1 LIKWFRE
8 NKKKLYLPLS
18 ITYIVI
24 VLISLV
30 VCLVGYTF
38 IENKFDTISTG
49 YYKQIAGRY
58 TDSLEAYFKSLRR
71 MIDDVAESNY
81 VEYYEEN
88 INVLEDNKYYMNFV
102 KYLRNKIYEPEGV
115 ERIIVVLNGCDTVIT
130 ESGRAELNDIYES
143 LFSECGLDYES
154 WKEKYINQFS
164 YNQWDNEKIGSI
176 GKRLVYSQSVPYKNI
191 FPKDPTAKI
200 IVIINPSI
208 FERKMIEAGFDIK
221 SKLMLYDIHKGA
233 LTDDSQSNKEISEE
247 FYKSN
252 SVKGMFYH
260 SKNGE
265 MLVRDSVDKGYFYWG
280 VEVPS
285 ALVWKQR
292 NIVRT
297 VLAAVLMLHFVL
309 ILAVMVFMTRKHYMT
324 LRSIASTLE
333 KPDKVN
339 SLQRQSL
346 FENIETEINETMNKV
361 REYEFANTH
370 ITHAL
375 KKQVLYNML
384 TENNGKHE
392 QFNFDKVSFDKAYF
406 CVILLGFYGEN
417 DKFDFSESS
426 QIKLFHY
433 GVCNIG
439 EEIISDYCDVY
450 SVSMTDSTIAFILNL
465 DSGSADKKA
474 INELTEQIIAAL
486 ENLSNMEYLA
496 EASDIITDIGLIGDS
511 YKEVCALLEEHRANA
526 SEEVNTFRFPTDFEA
541 VLFEKL
547 KMGKAA
553 EIMNYINEIIDNNF
567 SIISKSGDEAYGIYA
582 EFLQAYQKLCEMFG
596 ISGNIWETS
605 DVNMTM
611 DELRNKVMQYYA
623 DLCEVID
630 KNYSDKSEQILA
642 DAIEYIEKNFT
653 DYSFDVNNLSIHLG
667 YSRQY
672 IGILFR
678 AYKQTTTK
686 DFIMRRRIDKAKEL
700 INSGENY
707 TIVQIA
713 LKVGYSSA
721 ATFSRAFKRCEGV
734 TVSQYKERLSH
745 N

>member
-1 LIKWFRE
+1 MIKWFRE
-8 NKKKLYLPLS
+8 NKNKLYLPLS
-18 ITYIVI
+18 ITYIAI
-24 VLISLV
+24 VLISLI

-38 IENKFDTISTG
+38 IENKFDNISTG

-81 VEYYEEN
+81 VKYYAED
-88 INVLEDNKYYMNFV
+88 IKVLEDNKYYMNFV
-102 KYLRNKIYEPEGV
+102 KYLRDKSYEPGGV
-115 ERIIVVLNGCDTVIT
+115 ERIIVTLNGCDTVIT
-130 ESGRAELNDIYES
+130 ESGKTDLNDVYES
-143 LFSECGLDYES
+143 SFSECGLDYES
-154 WKEKYINQFS
+154 WREKYINQFS
-164 YNQWDNEKIGSI
+164 YNQWDSEKMDSI
-176 GKRLVYSQSVPYKNI
+176 GERLVYSQSIPYKNI
-191 FPKDPTAKI
+191 FPKNPTAKI

-208 FERKMIEAGFDIK
+208 FEKKMIEAGFDIK
-221 SKLMLYDIHKGA
+221 SKLMLYDIHNGA
-233 LTDDSQSNKEISEE
+233 LIDDSQISEKISKE

-252 SVKGMFYH
+252 SAGGTFYYT
-260 SKNGE
+260 KKGE
-265 MLVRDSVDKGYFYWG
+265 MLVRDSIDKGYFYWG

-285 ALVWKQR
+285 SLVWKQR

-309 ILAVMVFMTRKHYMT
+309 ILIVMIFMTRKHYMT

-333 KPDKVN
+333 KSDEVN
-339 SLQRQSL
+339 SLQRQNL

-375 KKQVLYNML
+375 KKQVIYNML
-384 TENNGKHE
+384 IENNGKRE
-392 QFNFDKVSFDKAYF
+392 QINFDKVSFDKAYF

-417 DKFDFSESS
+417 DKFDFSETS

-439 EEIISDYCDVY
+439 EEVISDYCDVY

-465 DSGSADKKA
+465 DIEDADKKA
-474 INELTEQIIAAL
+474 INKLTEQVIEAL
-486 ENLSNMEYLA
+486 ENLSNMEYSA
-496 EASDIITDIGLIGDS
+496 EASDIKMGINSIGDS

-526 SEEVNTFRFPTDFEA
+526 SEEVNTFKFPIDFEA

-547 KMGKAA
+547 KMGRAA
-553 EIMNYINEIIDNNF
+553 EIMNYINEIIDSNF
-567 SIISKSGDEAYGIYA
+567 SIISKSGDVAYGIYA

-596 ISGNIWETS
+596 IPGNIWETS
-605 DVNMTM
+605 GVNMTTN
-611 DELRNKVMQYYA
+611 ELRNKVTQYYA
-623 DLCEVID
+623 DLCEIID

-642 DAIEYIEKNFT
+642 DAIEYIQRNFA
-653 DYSFDVNNLSIHLG
+653 DYSFDVNSLSTHLG

-686 DFIMRRRIDKAKEL
+686 DFIMRLRIDKAKEL

-734 TVSQYKERLSH
+734 NVSQYKERLLH